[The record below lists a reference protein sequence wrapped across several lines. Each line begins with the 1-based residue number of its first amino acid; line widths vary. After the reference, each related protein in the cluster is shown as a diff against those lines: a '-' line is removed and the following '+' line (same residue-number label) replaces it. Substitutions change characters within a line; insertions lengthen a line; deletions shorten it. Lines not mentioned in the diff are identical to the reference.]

1 MTADATISSIGETQE
16 ELLTVFIAG
25 QQFGISILQ
34 IQDVLRTQRI
44 TPVPLSS
51 PEIEGALNLRGR
63 IVTAIDV
70 RKRLKLPQN
79 NKEHERMNV
88 VVEHD
93 GELFSLLIDK
103 VGDVLRLDKALFDK
117 VPQTLDAVWREI
129 ALGIYRL
136 DGNLLIVLDVS
147 KLLNFDDE

>member
-1 MTADATISSIGETQE
+1 MSYMHANAPENVSSE
-16 ELLTVFIAG
+16 ELLTIYIAG

-34 IQDVLRTQRI
+34 IQDVLRPHQI
-44 TPVPLSS
+44 TPIPLSN

-63 IVTAIDV
+63 IVTAMDV
-70 RKRLKLPQN
+70 RKRLGLPASEQ
-79 NKEHERMNV
+79 KHERMSV

-93 GELFSLLIDK
+93 GELFSLLIDS
-103 VGDVLRLDKALFDK
+103 VGDVLRLDKSQFDQ
-117 VPQTLDAVWREI
+117 VPQTLDPIWREV

-147 KLLNFDDE
+147 KLLNFEGE

>member
-1 MTADATISSIGETQE
+1 MTADANISPLDSTQE

-70 RKRLKLPQN
+70 RKRLRLPKN
-79 NKEHERMNV
+79 DNAHERMNV

-117 VPQTLDAVWREI
+117 VPQTLDAVWREV

-147 KLLNFDDE
+147 KLLNFDEE